1 MTQWWLAGILFFLGA
16 AGPATAQVSVSIGVP
31 SIDIGIHLPALP
43 ALTLVP
49 GSPVYY
55 APSVDGNFFFY
66 DGMYWVYQN
75 DNWYSSSWYSGP
87 WALVDPEIVPP
98 FILQVPVRYSVGPQ
112 RIFTVGRR
120 ALRRGG
126 PSTGA
131 PPGPRSIGAGI
142 KGTALTCRPPLPCR
156 PTSASTAGSGT
167 RPCSSSPP
175 STPGTTST
183 SHASRWSDSTTSS
196 TRRLRHAITWHT
208 DPRRARSTRSDA
220 VPYHIEGDDGWL
232 EG

>member
-16 AGPATAQVSVSIGVP
+16 AAPATAQVSVSIGVP

-55 APSVDGNFFFY
+55 APSVDSNFFFY

-98 FILQVPVRYSVGPQ
+98 FILQVPVRYY
-112 RIFTVGRR
+112 RR
-120 ALRRGG
+120 PPAYFHGWAA
-126 PSTGA
+126 SA
-131 PPGPRSIGAGI
+131 PPRWAEHWGPAWAEKHRGWDQGDRAHVPPP
-142 KGTALTCRPPLPCR
+142 APLPAYQR
-156 PTSASTAGSGT
+156 QYSGKRYPTVQQQPTL
-167 RPCSSSPP
+167 
-175 STPGTTST
+175 
-183 SHASRWSDSTTSS
+183 HARNYKYQP
-196 TRRLRHAITWHT
+196 REPVVRQHYEQHAAAA
-208 DPRRARSTRSDA
+208 PRDHAA
-220 VPYHIEGDDGWL
+220 HGPEKGEEHKK
-232 EG
+232 